1 MAKKLK
7 TYNVE
12 VKALKTAPEVNLR
25 LDFLKKGE
33 KIYELVKLLENNLRI
48 MLTDSKYKMS
58 QLFMDDCKERTSFPM
73 GDYATDCL
81 TTMSRMFYYC
91 RNLTSLDV
99 SNFNTSNVTNMNGM
113 FGYCKNLTSLDL
125 SNFNTS
131 SVTDMSAMFNA
142 CDKLTSLD
150 LSNFNTS
157 SVTDMS
163 AMFNACDKLTSLDL
177 SNFNTSSVTNMNVMF
192 GLCPCLTALDLSSFD
207 TSNVTKMAGMFMGC
221 QNLTEIKGIIDMK
234 SCTSY
239 PDMFADC
246 NKLSGV
252 KIKNP
257 PEGFTNHDVNTGLN
271 SAGLRADQYEI
282 VQ

>member
-157 SVTDMS
+157 SVT
-163 AMFNACDKLTSLDL
+163 
-177 SNFNTSSVTNMNVMF
+177 NMNVMF

>member
-131 SVTDMSAMFNA
+131 SVT
-142 CDKLTSLD
+142 
-150 LSNFNTS
+150 
-157 SVTDMS
+157 
-163 AMFNACDKLTSLDL
+163 
-177 SNFNTSSVTNMNVMF
+177 NMNVMF